1 MCLLSNNVIPGTR
14 GTLFGTDAKE
24 ENDLKNIQNM
34 ILTIDGI
41 KEVMIN
47 LSLFPREIK
56 VFSSKLIPVHLI
68 ETKVKSVGF
77 HAISK
82 DPFHI

>member
-1 MCLLSNNVIPGTR
+1 MCLLSNNVIPGDR
-14 GTLFGTDAKE
+14 GTSFGTNAKE
-24 ENDLKNIQNM
+24 ETDLKTIQKM

-41 KEVMIN
+41 KEVLIN
-47 LSLFPREIK
+47 LSVFPREFK

-68 ETKVKSVGF
+68 ESKVKSVGF

-82 DPFHI
+82 DPFHV

>member
-1 MCLLSNNVIPGTR
+1 MCLLSNNVIPGNR
-14 GTLFGTDAKE
+14 GTAFGTNAKE
-24 ENDLKNIQNM
+24 EKDLQNIQKM

-41 KEVMIN
+41 KEVLIN
-47 LSLFPREIK
+47 FSIFPREIQ

-68 ETKVKSVGF
+68 ETKVKATGF